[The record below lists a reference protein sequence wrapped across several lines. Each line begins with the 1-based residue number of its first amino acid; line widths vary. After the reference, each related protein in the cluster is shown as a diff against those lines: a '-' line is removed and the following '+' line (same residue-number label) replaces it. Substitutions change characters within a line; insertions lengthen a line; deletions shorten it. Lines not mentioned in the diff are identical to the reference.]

1 MRPIH
6 ELTEM
11 LSRLPGLGPRQ
22 ARRVV
27 QYLLQHDQQFRHT
40 LATLIES
47 VSLKTAQCS
56 LCMRFD
62 DPAQNGLCSLCADP
76 ERDHGTLMVVEH
88 DVDTDAVESSL
99 TYKGF
104 YFVLGGLMSM
114 TKLKKER
121 PIRTAELWKRIQRRT
136 EEGLKEVIIA
146 LATTPEGDYTAREL
160 VKEIQTKFPS
170 LTTTLLGRGLSV
182 GAELEYADPETLRSA
197 LKNRA

>member
-40 LATLIES
+40 LASLIES

-62 DPAQNGLCSLCADP
+62 DPAQNGLCSLCADG

-99 TYKGF
+99 TYSGF

-121 PIRTAELWKRIQRRT
+121 PIRTAELWKRIERGIQS
-136 EEGLKEVIIA
+136 GLKEVIIA

-160 VKEIQTKFPS
+160 VKEIQSKFP
-170 LTTTLLGRGLSV
+170 TIKTTLLGRGLSV
-182 GAELEYADPETLRSA
+182 GAELEYADPETLRNA